1 MRRTTTR
8 RELLKLGATAALGAG
23 AAHLVGA
30 CATGGG
36 GQRHP
41 DLCAAPAAGAAARV
55 YAARG
60 QDLVATTRDAI
71 DALGGMRTV
80 VLPGDR
86 VFLKPNMVTLPWA
99 HLGDVFHGGE
109 CTKAEVLVATIDACL
124 AAGAAEVI
132 VGDGSQQPTF
142 DWSRARYLDGSTDLV
157 TEGARLAGRYG
168 KPVTF
173 ACLHADSPEFI
184 EVPTALSYGH
194 VAVSSLVMTADKV
207 ISIPVAKTHKWGF
220 VTLAVKNFIGTI
232 PLRYG
237 WGEDLGD
244 GQGPR
249 VDRWRLHAADM
260 HPAAFNR
267 LPQDIVKAVEPD
279 LALVDFSFGMEGDG
293 PSSNLGGTP
302 VDVKARLGSYL
313 VLASTDLV
321 AADATAARVMSQ
333 DEWKIQAV
341 MDAARQAGLGA
352 MCVDEIELVGAT
364 LDELRM
370 PWRAANVA
378 GW

>member
-8 RELLKLGATAALGAG
+8 RELLKLGAGAALGA
-23 AAHLVGA
+23 AATNLLGA
-30 CATGGG
+30 CRPEAH
-36 GQRHP
+36 HP
-41 DLCAAPAAGAAARV
+41 DLCAGPATGASARV
-55 YAARG
+55 HAARG

-71 DALGGMRTV
+71 EALGGMSAV
-80 VLPGDR
+80 VRPGDR

-99 HLGDVFHGGE
+99 HLNDVFRAGE
-109 CTKAEVLVATIDACL
+109 CTKAEVVVATIEACL
-124 AAGAAEVI
+124 VAGAAEVI
-132 VGDGSQQPTF
+132 VGDGSQQPSF
-142 DWSRARYLDGSTDLV
+142 DWSRAAYLDGSTNLV
-157 TEGARLAGRYG
+157 AEAARLAAAHGR
-168 KPVTF
+168 PVRL
-173 ACLHADSPEFI
+173 ACLDRDSPEFI

-207 ISIPVAKTHKWGF
+207 ISLPVAKTHKWGF

-237 WGEDLGD
+237 WGENMGD

-249 VDRWRLHAADM
+249 VDRWRLHANDT
-260 HPAAFNR
+260 HPVAFNR

-279 LALVDFSFGMEGDG
+279 LALIEFSFGIEGNG
-293 PSSNLGGTP
+293 PSASSGGTP
-302 VDVKARLGSYL
+302 VDVKSRLGSYL

-333 DEWKIQAV
+333 EEWKIQAV
-341 MDAARQAGLGA
+341 MDAARQAGLGT
-352 MCVDEIELVGAT
+352 MCAGEIELVGAT
-364 LDELRM
+364 LEELRM
-370 PWRAANVA
+370 PWRPAIVT